1 MADLPT
7 LLLVH
12 GSWHGPWC
20 WEKLTPELEA
30 RGLPWTTVALPSVGA
45 SVAEMA
51 GMVED
56 AAAIEMAAAAI
67 PGDVI
72 VVAHSYGGVP
82 VTQARFGANV
92 GHLVYLGAFMPD
104 VGQALVN
111 LLPPGPLPPFVV
123 PHEDGSTSVHP
134 DHAVAAFYADC
145 PPDVAAW
152 AIARLSLH
160 NVAAITTPVTR
171 CAWRELSSSY
181 ILLTEDNA
189 CPTVSQRLLVG
200 QATESYEMEGAHFP
214 FLAKP
219 AAVADLL
226 AGIAARH
233 RSNGTRMAG

>member
-82 VTQARFGANV
+82 VTQAGSAPMSGTWSISVPSCRMSAGAR
-92 GHLVYLGAFMPD
+92 
-104 VGQALVN
+104 Q

-214 FLAKP
+214 FLAKR
-219 AAVADLL
+219 AAVADRSPGCCA
-226 AGIAARH
+226 AGATARV
-233 RSNGTRMAG
+233 AG